1 MESEVMK
8 KILMTVLLGVV
19 SLGLNTAWAHG
30 EIKAQHGGV
39 AQEVNDLVFELVPH
53 ATGAAI
59 YIDDHGKPV
68 KPVGMNGKLSVL
80 VDGVKKDYPMALGV
94 DRIEVPGV
102 KLVKGMRAVAVING
116 VGGKTVT
123 VRFTVR

>member
-1 MESEVMK
+1 MK
-8 KILMTVLLGVV
+8 KVLTTVLLALA
-19 SLGLNTAWAHG
+19 SLGFNPAWAHG
-30 EIKAQHGGV
+30 EVKARHGGV
-39 AQEVNDLVFELVPH
+39 VQEVNDLVFELVQH

-59 YIDDHGKPV
+59 YIDDHGQPLKPA
-68 KPVGMNGKLSVL
+68 GMNGKLSVL

-102 KLVKGMRAVAVING
+102 KLAKGMRVVAVIHG

-123 VRFTVR
+123 VRFTVK

>member
-1 MESEVMK
+1 MK
-8 KILMTVLLGVV
+8 KFLTMVLLALA

-30 EIKAQHGGV
+30 EVKAKHGGV
-39 AQEVNDLVFELVPH
+39 VQEVNDLVFELVQH

-59 YIDDHGKPV
+59 YIDDHGQPV
-68 KPVGMNGKLSVL
+68 KPAGMNGKLTVL
-80 VDGVKKDYPMALGV
+80 EGGVKKDYPLALGV

-102 KLVKGMRAVAVING
+102 KLTKGMRAVAVING

-123 VRFTVR
+123 VRFTVK

>member
-8 KILMTVLLGVV
+8 KILMTVLLGVA

-80 VDGVKKDYPMALGV
+80 MDGVKKDYPMALGV

-102 KLVKGMRAVAVING
+102 KLAKGMRAVAVING

>member
-1 MESEVMK
+1 MK
-8 KILMTVLLGVV
+8 KLLTTVLLALA
-19 SLGLNTAWAHG
+19 SLGFNAAWAHG
-30 EIKAQHGGV
+30 EVKARHGGV
-39 AQEVNDLVFELVPH
+39 VQEANDLVFELVQH

-59 YIDDHGKPV
+59 YIDDHGQPL

-102 KLVKGMRAVAVING
+102 KLAKGMRAVAVING
-116 VGGKTVT
+116 VQGKTVT
-123 VRFTVR
+123 VRFTVK

>member
-1 MESEVMK
+1 MK
-8 KILMTVLLGVV
+8 KFLMTVVLGMA
-19 SLGLNTAWAHG
+19 SLGFNTAWGHG
-30 EIKAQHGGV
+30 EVKAQHGGT
-39 AQEVNDLVFELVPH
+39 AQEANDLVFELVQH

-123 VRFTVR
+123 VRFTVK

>member
-1 MESEVMK
+1 MK
-8 KILMTVLLGVV
+8 KFLTTALLALA

-30 EIKAQHGGV
+30 EVKARHGGV
-39 AQEVNDLVFELVPH
+39 VQEANDLVFELVQH

-59 YIDDHGKPV
+59 YIDDHGQPV

-102 KLVKGMRAVAVING
+102 KLTKGMRAVAVING

-123 VRFTVR
+123 VRFTVK

>member
-1 MESEVMK
+1 MK
-8 KILMTVLLGVV
+8 KILMTVLLGVA
-19 SLGLNTAWAHG
+19 SLGFSLAWAHG

-80 VDGVKKDYPMALGV
+80 ESGVKKDYPMALGV

-123 VRFTVR
+123 VRFTVK

>member
-1 MESEVMK
+1 MK
-8 KILMTVLLGVV
+8 KFLTMVLLALA

-30 EIKAQHGGV
+30 EVKAKHGGV
-39 AQEVNDLVFELVPH
+39 VQEVNDLVFELVQH

-59 YIDDHGKPV
+59 YIDDHGQPV

-80 VDGVKKDYPMALGV
+80 VDGVKKDYPMTLGV

-102 KLVKGMRAVAVING
+102 KLTKGMRAVAVING

-123 VRFTVR
+123 VRFTVK

>member
-1 MESEVMK
+1 MK
-8 KILMTVLLGVV
+8 KFLTTALLALA

-30 EIKAQHGGV
+30 EVKARHGGV
-39 AQEVNDLVFELVPH
+39 VQEANDLVFELVQH

-59 YIDDHGKPV
+59 YIDDHGQPV

-94 DRIEVPGV
+94 DRIEVLGV
-102 KLVKGMRAVAVING
+102 KLTKGMRAVAVING

-123 VRFTVR
+123 VRFTVK

>member
-1 MESEVMK
+1 MK
-8 KILMTVLLGVV
+8 KFLTMMLLALA
-19 SLGLNTAWAHG
+19 SLGFNTAWAHG
-30 EIKAQHGGV
+30 EVKAKHGGV
-39 AQEVNDLVFELVPH
+39 VQEVNDLVFELVQH

-59 YIDDHGKPV
+59 YIDDHGQPV

-80 VDGVKKDYPMALGV
+80 VDGAKKDYPMALGV

-102 KLVKGMRAVAVING
+102 KLAKGMRAVAVING

-123 VRFTVR
+123 VRFTVK

>member
-1 MESEVMK
+1 MK
-8 KILMTVLLGVV
+8 KFLTTVVLALA

-30 EIKAQHGGV
+30 EVKARHGGV
-39 AQEVNDLVFELVPH
+39 VQEANDLVFELVQH

-59 YIDDHGKPV
+59 YIDDHGQPM

-94 DRIEVPGV
+94 DGIEVPGV
-102 KLVKGMRAVAVING
+102 KLSKGMRAVAVING
-116 VGGKTVT
+116 VQGKTVT
-123 VRFTVR
+123 VRFTVK

>member
-1 MESEVMK
+1 MK
-8 KILMTVLLGVV
+8 KFLTMVLLALA

-30 EIKAQHGGV
+30 EVKAKHGGV
-39 AQEVNDLVFELVPH
+39 VQEANDLVFELVQH

-59 YIDDHGKPV
+59 YIDDHGQPM
-68 KPVGMNGKLSVL
+68 KPVGLSGKLTVL
-80 VDGVKKDYPMALGV
+80 EGGVKKDYPMALGV
-94 DRIEVPGV
+94 DRIEVGGV

-123 VRFTVR
+123 VRFTVK